1 MRARDAEIATL
12 GAMPNRWMQGCVV
25 LSFASCTWMFGAG
38 VEAQSTGELRA
49 DTRVPNSRIA
59 LDVGFYT
66 HQRSETVFGATVSAG
81 ATIVVPSLEANV
93 NVATLSEDMSLS
105 VDVAFRSVI
114 SNTWFPGRDDDFNFR
129 AGNLYA
135 GGRLALTPMEGLRI
149 RFGAGFVAPI
159 MNAYNA
165 TGVNADVALTTVPLS
180 TLPNGAWD
188 SWMVWR
194 GDVPFV
200 LRADGEYR
208 SDILFVGAETALALG
223 VPVLEGYD
231 EVSIGAQ
238 FGVWGGV
245 RPIPELALGA
255 RFQAVLVD
263 IGDRAAIGFAS
274 LVPFVRGEFG
284 SAFVETR
291 FFLSLADND
300 LYNSIGEK
308 SWGLYF
314 LGGLNF

>member
-1 MRARDAEIATL
+1 MQ
-12 GAMPNRWMQGCVV
+12 NRWTQGCLV
-25 LSFASCTWMFGAG
+25 LSLVSGTWMVGA
-38 VEAQSTGELRA
+38 VAEAQSTGELRA

-66 HQRSETVFGATVSAG
+66 HQQTIFGAANAG

-114 SNTWFPGRDDDFNFR
+114 SNTWLPVGDDDLNFR
-129 AGNLYA
+129 AGNLYMGA
-135 GGRLALTPMEGLRI
+135 RLALTPVEGLRI
-149 RFGAGFVAPI
+149 RFGAGVVAPI
-159 MNAYNA
+159 MNAYDN
-165 TGVNADVALTTVPLS
+165 NDVAPATVLAS

-188 SWMVWR
+188 SWMTWR

-208 SDILFVGAETALALG
+208 SDIFFVGAETALALG

-231 EVSIGAQ
+231 EVSVGAQ

-245 RPIPELALGA
+245 RPIPQLALGA
-255 RFQAVLVD
+255 RLQAVLVD
-263 IGDRAAIGFAS
+263 PGERDPGTLDPRVNDAIGFAS
-274 LVPFVRGEFG
+274 LTPFVRGEFG

-291 FFLSLADND
+291 FFLSLADNRRYD
-300 LYNSIGEK
+300 FIGEK

>member
-1 MRARDAEIATL
+1 MQ
-12 GAMPNRWMQGCVV
+12 NRLSQGCLA
-25 LSFASCTWMFGAG
+25 LSLVSGTWMFGAG
-38 VEAQSTGELRA
+38 AEAQSTGELRA
-49 DTRVPNSRIA
+49 ETRVPNSRIA

-66 HQRSETVFGATVSAG
+66 HQRSETVFGTTISAG

-135 GGRLALTPMEGLRI
+135 GARLALTPIEGLRI
-149 RFGAGFVAPI
+149 RVGAGFVAPI
-159 MNAYNA
+159 MNAYNGGA
-165 TGVNADVALTTVPLS
+165 TNSDAALTTVPFS
-180 TLPNGAWD
+180 ALPNGAWD
-188 SWMVWR
+188 SWMTWR

-208 SDILFVGAETALALG
+208 SDIFFVGAETALALG
-223 VPVLEGYD
+223 VPVLDGYD
-231 EVSIGAQ
+231 EVSVGAQ

-255 RFQAVLVD
+255 RLQAVLVD
-263 IGDRAAIGFAS
+263 PGEADPGTLDPRVRDAIGFAS
-274 LVPFVRGEFG
+274 LAPFVRGEFG
-284 SAFVETR
+284 DAFVETR
-291 FFLSLADND
+291 FFLSLADNRRYD
-300 LYNSIGEK
+300 FIGEK